1 MIGKEVKPQDPYHI
15 QVQAKPFVGIF
26 VTFADKKQF
35 GSGNNILEAHR
46 QWEIEYWRKEA
57 KKVETKNRS
66 DLANP
71 KSNIMVTEFSIWGH
85 KPDQFMT
92 SYMVAIPANDGV
104 YAFSISPAKTATD
117 EFVKSFIGTI
127 KLVNERFD
135 VLKENQKLRME
146 LGTDKKQ

>member
-1 MIGKEVKPQDPYHI
+1 
-15 QVQAKPFVGIF
+15 
-26 VTFADKKQF
+26 
-35 GSGNNILEAHR
+35 
-46 QWEIEYWRKEA
+46 
-57 KKVETKNRS
+57 
-66 DLANP
+66 
-71 KSNIMVTEFSIWGH
+71 
-85 KPDQFMT
+85 MT
-92 SYMVAIPANDGV
+92 SYMVAIPSSDGV